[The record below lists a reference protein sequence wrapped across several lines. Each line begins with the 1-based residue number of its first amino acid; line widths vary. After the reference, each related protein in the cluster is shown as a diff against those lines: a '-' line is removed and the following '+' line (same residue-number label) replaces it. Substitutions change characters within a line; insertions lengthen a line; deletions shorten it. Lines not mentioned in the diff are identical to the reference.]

1 MIIFFLKKNYHV
13 FEEFLD
19 RAYNFTLVEG
29 AGVGGDSN
37 ARKERFEHCFEP
49 LPFQGCLLQYVD
61 LAKPKRGAPIRY

>member
-29 AGVGGDSN
+29 GGGGGDSS
-37 ARKERFEHCFEP
+37 ARKERFEHCFES
-49 LPFQGCLLQYVD
+49 LPFQGCLL
-61 LAKPKRGAPIRY
+61 